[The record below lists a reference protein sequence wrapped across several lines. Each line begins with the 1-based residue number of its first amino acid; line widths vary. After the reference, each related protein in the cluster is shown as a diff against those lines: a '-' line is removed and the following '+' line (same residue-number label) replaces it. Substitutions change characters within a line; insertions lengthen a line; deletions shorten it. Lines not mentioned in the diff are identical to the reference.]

1 MCHFNK
7 NVILP
12 CDNLMNFTKDISA
25 MLFAIFRQFFLLGCM
40 SFGGPAAHLGYFKR
54 HFVDTL
60 NWLTSARYAQLI
72 SLSQALPGPGSSQ
85 VSFAIGVERAGALG
99 GIAAFLGFTLPSF
112 LIMMLLAI
120 SAHQFDAVYFAIIAG
135 LKLFAVVIVAD
146 ATFSM
151 AKSFCTSI
159 TLKLLA
165 VMSTLALVLF
175 PMLGTQ
181 IAILI
186 TAAITGAIWPLLKLG
201 SPTETENTS
210 SKKNNI
216 NWIALGLFALLLAVS
231 FFPLGQE
238 FALFAPF
245 YQAGAM
251 VFGGGHVVL
260 PVLQAGV
267 PALSDDQFL
276 SAYASAQAVPG
287 PMFTIA
293 TYLGAQLTTEQPLMG
308 ALIATLLIFMP
319 GFLLILAFQKS
330 WLNLASKPR
339 FASSIAALNAAVVG
353 FLAAALYSPIWTSA
367 VHNLWQVALVILAF
381 AWLRFKKP
389 PIWWLL
395 IVFITVGLGQHYWAL

>member
-1 MCHFNK
+1 
-7 NVILP
+7 
-12 CDNLMNFTKDISA
+12 MNFTKDIGA
-25 MLFAIFRQFFLLGCM
+25 MLIAIFRQFFLLGCM

-54 HFVDTL
+54 HFVDSL
-60 NWLTSARYAQLI
+60 NWLTNTRYAQLI

-85 VSFAIGVERAGALG
+85 VSFAIGVERAGVLG
-99 GIAAFLGFTLPSF
+99 GIAAFVGFTLPSF
-112 LIMMLLAI
+112 LIMVLLAV

-146 ATFSM
+146 ATLSM
-151 AKSFCTSI
+151 AKSFCTSAA
-159 TLKLLA
+159 LKLLA
-165 VMSTLALVLF
+165 IMSTLALVLF
-175 PMLGTQ
+175 PMMGTQ

-186 TAAITGAIWPLLKLG
+186 TAATVGAIWPLLKLG
-201 SPTETENTS
+201 TVADDVS
-210 SKKNNI
+210 SKNSNI
-216 NWIALGLFALLLAVS
+216 NWIALGLFALLLGVS
-231 FFPLGQE
+231 FIPLGYE
-238 FALFAPF
+238 FALFTPF

-293 TYLGAQLTTEQPLMG
+293 TYLGAQLTTEQPLVG

-330 WLNLASKPR
+330 WINLASKPR

-367 VHNLWQVALVILAF
+367 VHNLWQVALVIITF

-389 PIWWLL
+389 PIWRLL
-395 IVFITVGLGQHYWAL
+395 ALFIAVGLLQHYLPSL

>member
-1 MCHFNK
+1 
-7 NVILP
+7 
-12 CDNLMNFTKDISA
+12 
-25 MLFAIFRQFFLLGCM
+25 MLVAIFRQFFLLGCM

-60 NWLTSARYAQLI
+60 NWLSDTRYAQLI

-85 VSFAIGVERAGALG
+85 VGFAIGVERAGVIG
-99 GIAAFLGFTLPSF
+99 GITAFIAFTLPSF
-112 LIMMLLAI
+112 LIMLLLAV

-146 ATFSM
+146 ATLTM
-151 AKSFCTSI
+151 AKSFCTSAA
-159 TLKLLA
+159 LKLIA
-165 VMSTLALVLF
+165 VMSTLALLLF
-175 PMLGTQ
+175 PLLGTQ
-181 IAILI
+181 IAILVSA
-186 TAAITGAIWPLLKLG
+186 AAIGAIWPLLQL
-201 SPTETENTS
+201 NTQIDPKADTKS
-210 SKKNNI
+210 AFK
-216 NWIALGLFALLLAVS
+216 WLPLGLFVLLLAIS
-231 FFPLGQE
+231 FIPLGDDL
-238 FALFAPF
+238 ALFAPF

-267 PALSDDQFL
+267 PALSNDQFL
-276 SAYASAQAVPG
+276 SAYASAQAIPG

-293 TYLGAQLTTEQPLMG
+293 TYLGAQLSSEQPLIG
-308 ALIATLLIFMP
+308 AIAATLLIFTP
-319 GFLLILAFQKS
+319 GFLLMLAFQKS

-367 VHNLWQVALVILAF
+367 VHNLWQVALVIAAF
-381 AWLRFKKP
+381 AWLRMKKP

-395 IVFITVGLGQHYWAL
+395 ALFISVGLVQHYLPLL

>member
-1 MCHFNK
+1 
-7 NVILP
+7 
-12 CDNLMNFTKDISA
+12 
-25 MLFAIFRQFFLLGCM
+25 MLLAIFRQFFLLGCM

-60 NWLTSARYAQLI
+60 NWLTNTRYAQLI

-85 VSFAIGVERAGALG
+85 VSFAIGVERAGVLG
-99 GIAAFLGFTLPSF
+99 GIAAFIGFTLPSF
-112 LIMMLLAI
+112 LIMVLLAI

-146 ATFSM
+146 ATLSM

-165 VMSTLALVLF
+165 VLSTLALILL
-175 PMLGTQ
+175 PMMGTQ
-181 IAILI
+181 IAILVI
-186 TAAITGAIWPLLKLG
+186 AATIGAVWPLLKL
-201 SPTETENTS
+201 NTS
-210 SKKNNI
+210 AAQTSDSKNTV
-216 NWIALGLFALLLAVS
+216 NWLPLGLFALLLCIS
-231 FFPLGQE
+231 FIPLGRE
-238 FALFAPF
+238 FALFTPF

-267 PALSDDQFL
+267 PALSDEQFL

-293 TYLGAQLTTEQPLMG
+293 TYLGAQLTSEQPLIG
-308 ALIATLLIFMP
+308 AIAATLLIFTP
-319 GFLLILAFQKS
+319 GFLLMLAFQKS

-339 FASSIAALNAAVVG
+339 FASSIATLNAAVVG

-367 VHNLWQVALVILAF
+367 VHNLWQVALVIVAF
-381 AWLRFKKP
+381 AWLRMKKP

-395 IVFITVGLGQHYWAL
+395 ALFIAVGLAQHYLPLL

>member
-1 MCHFNK
+1 
-7 NVILP
+7 
-12 CDNLMNFTKDISA
+12 
-25 MLFAIFRQFFLLGCM
+25 MLVAIFRQFFLLGCM

-60 NWLTSARYAQLI
+60 NWLSDTRYAQLI

-85 VSFAIGVERAGALG
+85 VGFAIGVERAGVIG
-99 GIAAFLGFTLPSF
+99 GITAFIAFTLPSF
-112 LIMMLLAI
+112 LIMLLLAV

-146 ATFSM
+146 ATLTM
-151 AKSFCTSI
+151 AKSFCTSAA
-159 TLKLLA
+159 LKLIA
-165 VMSTLALVLF
+165 VMSTLALLLF
-175 PMLGTQ
+175 PLLGTQ
-181 IAILI
+181 IAILVSA
-186 TAAITGAIWPLLKLG
+186 AAIGAIWPLLQLNTQ
-201 SPTETENTS
+201 TEPKADTKS
-210 SKKNNI
+210 AFR
-216 NWIALGLFALLLAVS
+216 WLPLGLFVLLLAIS
-231 FFPLGQE
+231 FIPLGDDL
-238 FALFAPF
+238 ALFAPF

-267 PALSDDQFL
+267 PALSNDQFL
-276 SAYASAQAVPG
+276 SAYASAQAIPG

-293 TYLGAQLTTEQPLMG
+293 TYLGAQLTSEQPLIG
-308 ALIATLLIFMP
+308 AIAATLLIFTP
-319 GFLLILAFQKS
+319 GFLLMLAFQKS

-367 VHNLWQVALVILAF
+367 VHNLWQVALVIAAF
-381 AWLRFKKP
+381 AWLRMKKP

-395 IVFITVGLGQHYWAL
+395 ALFISVGLVQHYLSLL

>member
-1 MCHFNK
+1 
-7 NVILP
+7 
-12 CDNLMNFTKDISA
+12 
-25 MLFAIFRQFFLLGCM
+25 MLIAIFRQFFLLGCM

-54 HFVDTL
+54 HFVDSL
-60 NWLTSARYAQLI
+60 NWLTNTRYAQLI

-85 VSFAIGVERAGALG
+85 VSFAIGVERAGVLG
-99 GIAAFLGFTLPSF
+99 GIAAFVGFTLPSF
-112 LIMMLLAI
+112 LIMVLLAV

-146 ATFSM
+146 ATLSM
-151 AKSFCTSI
+151 AKSFCTSAA
-159 TLKLLA
+159 LKLLA

-175 PMLGTQ
+175 PMMGTQ

-186 TAAITGAIWPLLKLG
+186 TAATIGAIWPLLKLG
-201 SPTETENTS
+201 TATENVS
-210 SKKNNI
+210 STKSNI
-216 NWIALGLFALLLAVS
+216 NWIALGLFAILLGVS
-231 FFPLGQE
+231 FIPLGHK
-238 FALFAPF
+238 FDLFTPF

-293 TYLGAQLTTEQPLMG
+293 TYLGAQLTTEQPLVG

-330 WLNLASKPR
+330 WINLASKPR

-367 VHNLWQVALVILAF
+367 VHNLWQVALVIITF

-395 IVFITVGLGQHYWAL
+395 ALFIAVGLLQHYLPSL

>member
-1 MCHFNK
+1 
-7 NVILP
+7 
-12 CDNLMNFTKDISA
+12 
-25 MLFAIFRQFFLLGCM
+25 MLIAIFRQFFLLGCM

-60 NWLTSARYAQLI
+60 NWLTNTRYAQLI

-85 VSFAIGVERAGALG
+85 VSFAIGVERAGVLG
-99 GIAAFLGFTLPSF
+99 GIAAFIGFTLPSV
-112 LIMMLLAI
+112 LIMLLLAI

-146 ATFSM
+146 ATLSM
-151 AKSFCTSI
+151 AKSFCTSAA
-159 TLKLLA
+159 LKLLA
-165 VMSTLALVLF
+165 VLSTLALILF
-175 PMLGTQ
+175 PLLGTQ

-186 TAAITGAIWPLLKLG
+186 TAAAVGAIWPLLKLN
-201 SPTETENTS
+201 PEPAQQ
-210 SKKNNI
+210 SKSKSNI
-216 NWIALGLFALLLAVS
+216 NWLALGLFTLLLVLS
-231 FFPLGQE
+231 FIPLTTE
-238 FALFAPF
+238 LALFAPF

-260 PVLQAGV
+260 PVLQASV
-267 PALSDDQFL
+267 PTLSSDQFL

-293 TYLGAQLTTEQPLMG
+293 TYLGAQLSTEQPLFG
-308 ALIATLLIFMP
+308 AIVATVLIFMP

-330 WLNLASKPR
+330 WLNLANKPR
-339 FASSIAALNAAVVG
+339 FASVIAALNASVVG

-367 VHNLWQVALVILAF
+367 VHNFWHIALVIAAF
-381 AWLRFKKP
+381 AWLRLKKP

-395 IVFITVGLGQHYWAL
+395 ILFITTGLAQYYWAL

>member
-1 MCHFNK
+1 
-7 NVILP
+7 
-12 CDNLMNFTKDISA
+12 
-25 MLFAIFRQFFLLGCM
+25 MLVAIFRQFFLLGCM

-60 NWLTSARYAQLI
+60 NWLSDTRYAQLI

-85 VSFAIGVERAGALG
+85 VGFAIGVERAGVIG
-99 GIAAFLGFTLPSF
+99 GITAFIAFTLPSF
-112 LIMMLLAI
+112 LIMLLLAV

-146 ATFSM
+146 ATLTM
-151 AKSFCTSI
+151 AKSFCTSAA
-159 TLKLLA
+159 LKHIA
-165 VMSTLALVLF
+165 VMSTLALLLF
-175 PMLGTQ
+175 PLLGTQ
-181 IAILI
+181 IAILVSA
-186 TAAITGAIWPLLKLG
+186 AAIGAIWPLLQLNTQ
-201 SPTETENTS
+201 TEPKADTKS
-210 SKKNNI
+210 AFR
-216 NWIALGLFALLLAVS
+216 WLPLGLFVLLLAIS
-231 FFPLGQE
+231 FIPLGDGL
-238 FALFAPF
+238 ALFAPF

-267 PALSDDQFL
+267 PALSNDQFL
-276 SAYASAQAVPG
+276 SAYASAQAIPG

-293 TYLGAQLTTEQPLMG
+293 TYLGAQLTSEQPLIG
-308 ALIATLLIFMP
+308 AIAATLLIFTP
-319 GFLLILAFQKS
+319 GFLLMLAFQKS

-367 VHNLWQVALVILAF
+367 VHNLWQVALVIAAF
-381 AWLRFKKP
+381 AWLRMKKP

-395 IVFITVGLGQHYWAL
+395 ALFISVGLVQHYLPLL

>member
-1 MCHFNK
+1 
-7 NVILP
+7 
-12 CDNLMNFTKDISA
+12 
-25 MLFAIFRQFFLLGCM
+25 MLIAIFRQFFLLGCM

-60 NWLTSARYAQLI
+60 NWLTNTRYAQLI

-85 VSFAIGVERAGALG
+85 VSFAIGVERAGVLG
-99 GIAAFLGFTLPSF
+99 GIAAFIGFTLPSF
-112 LIMMLLAI
+112 LIMLLLAI

-146 ATFSM
+146 ATLSM
-151 AKSFCTSI
+151 AKSFCTSAA
-159 TLKLLA
+159 LKLLA
-165 VMSTLALVLF
+165 VLSTLALILF
-175 PMLGTQ
+175 PLLGTQ

-186 TAAITGAIWPLLKLG
+186 TAAAVGAIWPLLKLN
-201 SPTETENTS
+201 PEPAQQ
-210 SKKNNI
+210 SKSKSNI
-216 NWIALGLFALLLAVS
+216 NWLALGLFTLLLVLS
-231 FFPLGQE
+231 FIPLTTE
-238 FALFAPF
+238 LALFAPF

-260 PVLQAGV
+260 PVLQASV
-267 PALSDDQFL
+267 PTLSSDQFL

-293 TYLGAQLTTEQPLMG
+293 TYLGAQLSTEQPLFG
-308 ALIATLLIFMP
+308 AIVATVLIFMP

-330 WLNLASKPR
+330 WLNLANKPR
-339 FASSIAALNAAVVG
+339 FASVIAALNASVVG

-367 VHNLWQVALVILAF
+367 VHNFWHIALVIAAF
-381 AWLRFKKP
+381 AWLRLKKP

-395 IVFITVGLGQHYWAL
+395 ILFITTGLAQYYWAL

>member
-1 MCHFNK
+1 
-7 NVILP
+7 
-12 CDNLMNFTKDISA
+12 
-25 MLFAIFRQFFLLGCM
+25 MLIAIFRQFFLLGCM

-54 HFVDTL
+54 HFVDSL
-60 NWLTSARYAQLI
+60 NWLTNTRYAQLI

-85 VSFAIGVERAGALG
+85 VSFAIGVERAGVLG

-112 LIMMLLAI
+112 LIMVLLAV

-146 ATFSM
+146 ATLSM
-151 AKSFCTSI
+151 AKSFCTSAA
-159 TLKLLA
+159 LKLLA

-175 PMLGTQ
+175 PMMGTQ

-186 TAAITGAIWPLLKLG
+186 TAATIGAIWPLLKLG
-201 SPTETENTS
+201 TVAKDAS
-210 SKKNNI
+210 STKSNI

-267 PALSDDQFL
+267 PALTDDQFL

-293 TYLGAQLTTEQPLMG
+293 TYLGAQLTTEQPLVG

-395 IVFITVGLGQHYWAL
+395 IVFIAVGLGQHYWAL

>member
-1 MCHFNK
+1 
-7 NVILP
+7 
-12 CDNLMNFTKDISA
+12 
-25 MLFAIFRQFFLLGCM
+25 MLVAIFRQFFLLGCM

-60 NWLTSARYAQLI
+60 NWLSDTRYAQLI

-85 VSFAIGVERAGALG
+85 VGFAIGVERAGVIG
-99 GIAAFLGFTLPSF
+99 GITAFIAFTLPSF
-112 LIMMLLAI
+112 LIMLLLAV

-146 ATFSM
+146 ATLTM
-151 AKSFCTSI
+151 AKSFCTSAA
-159 TLKLLA
+159 LKLIA
-165 VMSTLALVLF
+165 VMSTLALLLF
-175 PMLGTQ
+175 PLFGTQ
-181 IAILI
+181 IAILVSA
-186 TAAITGAIWPLLKLG
+186 AAIGAIWPLLQLNTQ
-201 SPTETENTS
+201 TEPKADTKS
-210 SKKNNI
+210 AFR
-216 NWIALGLFALLLAVS
+216 WLPLGLFVLLLAIS
-231 FFPLGQE
+231 FIPLGDDL
-238 FALFAPF
+238 ALFAPF

-267 PALSDDQFL
+267 PALSNDQFL
-276 SAYASAQAVPG
+276 SAYASAQAIPG

-293 TYLGAQLTTEQPLMG
+293 TYLGAQLTSEQPLIG
-308 ALIATLLIFMP
+308 AIAATLLIFTP
-319 GFLLILAFQKS
+319 GFLLMLAFQKS

-367 VHNLWQVALVILAF
+367 VHNLWQVALVIAAF
-381 AWLRFKKP
+381 AWLRMKKP

-395 IVFITVGLGQHYWAL
+395 ALFISVGLVQHYLSLL

>member
-1 MCHFNK
+1 
-7 NVILP
+7 
-12 CDNLMNFTKDISA
+12 
-25 MLFAIFRQFFLLGCM
+25 MLIAIFRQFFLLGCM

-54 HFVDTL
+54 HFVDSL

-85 VSFAIGVERAGALG
+85 VSFAIGVERAGVLG
-99 GIAAFLGFTLPSF
+99 GIAAFVGFTLPSF
-112 LIMMLLAI
+112 LIMVLLAV

-146 ATFSM
+146 ATLSM
-151 AKSFCTSI
+151 AKSFCTSAA
-159 TLKLLA
+159 LKLLA
-165 VMSTLALVLF
+165 VMSTLALVLL
-175 PMLGTQ
+175 PMMGTQ

-186 TAAITGAIWPLLKLG
+186 IAATIGAIWPLLKLG
-201 SPTETENTS
+201 TPTEDVS
-210 SKKNNI
+210 SKNSNI
-216 NWIALGLFALLLAVS
+216 NWIALGLFALLLGVS
-231 FFPLGQE
+231 FIPLGQE

-293 TYLGAQLTTEQPLMG
+293 TYLGAQLTTEQPLVG

-330 WLNLASKPR
+330 WINLASKPR

-367 VHNLWQVALVILAF
+367 VHSLWQVALVTIAF

-395 IVFITVGLGQHYWAL
+395 TLFIAAGLFQHYLPLL

>member
-1 MCHFNK
+1 
-7 NVILP
+7 
-12 CDNLMNFTKDISA
+12 
-25 MLFAIFRQFFLLGCM
+25 MLVAIFRQFFLLGCM

-60 NWLTSARYAQLI
+60 NWLSDTRYAQLI

-85 VSFAIGVERAGALG
+85 VGFAIGVERAGVIG
-99 GIAAFLGFTLPSF
+99 GITAFIAFTLPSF
-112 LIMMLLAI
+112 LIMLLLAV

-146 ATFSM
+146 ATLTM
-151 AKSFCTSI
+151 AKSFCTSAA
-159 TLKLLA
+159 LKLIA
-165 VMSTLALVLF
+165 VMSTLTLLLF
-175 PMLGTQ
+175 PLLGTQ
-181 IAILI
+181 IAILVSA
-186 TAAITGAIWPLLKLG
+186 AAIGAIWPLLQLNTQ
-201 SPTETENTS
+201 TEPKADTKS
-210 SKKNNI
+210 AFR
-216 NWIALGLFALLLAVS
+216 WLPLGLFVLLLAIS
-231 FFPLGQE
+231 FIPLGDDL
-238 FALFAPF
+238 ALFAPF

-267 PALSDDQFL
+267 PALSNDQFL
-276 SAYASAQAVPG
+276 SAYASAQAIPG

-293 TYLGAQLTTEQPLMG
+293 TYLGAQLTSEQPLIG
-308 ALIATLLIFMP
+308 AIAATLLIFTP
-319 GFLLILAFQKS
+319 GFLLMLAFQKS

-367 VHNLWQVALVILAF
+367 VHNLWQVALVIAAF
-381 AWLRFKKP
+381 AWLRMKKP

-395 IVFITVGLGQHYWAL
+395 ALFISVGLVQHYLPLL

>member
-1 MCHFNK
+1 
-7 NVILP
+7 
-12 CDNLMNFTKDISA
+12 
-25 MLFAIFRQFFLLGCM
+25 MLIAIFRQFFLLGCM

-60 NWLTSARYAQLI
+60 NWLTNARYAQLI

-85 VSFAIGVERAGALG
+85 VSFAIGVERAGVLG
-99 GIAAFLGFTLPSF
+99 GLTAFIGFTLPSF
-112 LIMMLLAI
+112 IIMVLLAV

-146 ATFSM
+146 ATLSM
-151 AKSFCTSI
+151 AKSFCTSAV
-159 TLKLLA
+159 LKSLA
-165 VMSTLALVLF
+165 VLSTLALILL

-186 TAAITGAIWPLLKLG
+186 TAASVGAIWPLLNLNSEPDSSSNK
-201 SPTETENTS
+201 TS
-210 SKKNNI
+210 NI
-216 NWIALGLFALLLAVS
+216 NWIALGLFALLLAIS
-231 FFPLGQE
+231 FIPLGE
-238 FALFAPF
+238 DAALFAPF

-267 PALSDDQFL
+267 PVLSDDQFL

-293 TYLGAQLTTEQPLMG
+293 TYLGAQLTTEQPLVG
-308 ALIATLLIFMP
+308 ALIATLLIFTP
-319 GFLLILAFQKS
+319 GFLLMLAFQKS
-330 WLNLASKPR
+330 WLNLATKPR

-367 VHNLWQVALVILAF
+367 VHNLWQIALVIIAF

-395 IVFITVGLGQHYWAL
+395 IGFVSVGLAQYYWAL

>member
-1 MCHFNK
+1 
-7 NVILP
+7 
-12 CDNLMNFTKDISA
+12 
-25 MLFAIFRQFFLLGCM
+25 MLVTIFRQFFLLGCM

-60 NWLTSARYAQLI
+60 NWLSDTRYAQLI

-85 VSFAIGVERAGALG
+85 VGFAIGVERAGVMG
-99 GIAAFLGFTLPSF
+99 GITAFIAFTLPSF
-112 LIMMLLAI
+112 LIMLLLAV

-146 ATFSM
+146 ATLTM
-151 AKSFCTSI
+151 AKSFCTSAA
-159 TLKLLA
+159 LKLIA
-165 VMSTLALVLF
+165 VMSTLALLLF
-175 PMLGTQ
+175 PLLGTQ
-181 IAILI
+181 IAILVSA
-186 TAAITGAIWPLLKLG
+186 AAIGAIWPLLQL
-201 SPTETENTS
+201 NTQAEPKADTKS
-210 SKKNNI
+210 AFR
-216 NWIALGLFALLLAVS
+216 WLPLGLFVLLLAIS
-231 FFPLGQE
+231 FIPLGDDI
-238 FALFAPF
+238 ALFAPF

-267 PALSDDQFL
+267 PALSNDQFL
-276 SAYASAQAVPG
+276 SAYASAQAIPG

-293 TYLGAQLTTEQPLMG
+293 TYLGAQLTSEQPLIG
-308 ALIATLLIFMP
+308 AIAATLLIFTP
-319 GFLLILAFQKS
+319 GFLLMLAFQKS

-367 VHNLWQVALVILAF
+367 VHNLWQVALVIAAF
-381 AWLRFKKP
+381 AWLRMKKP

-395 IVFITVGLGQHYWAL
+395 ALFVSVGLVQHYLPLL

>member
-1 MCHFNK
+1 
-7 NVILP
+7 
-12 CDNLMNFTKDISA
+12 
-25 MLFAIFRQFFLLGCM
+25 MLVAIFRQFFLLGCM

-60 NWLTSARYAQLI
+60 NWLSDTRYAQLI

-85 VSFAIGVERAGALG
+85 VGFAIGVERAGVIG
-99 GIAAFLGFTLPSF
+99 GITAFIAFTLPSF
-112 LIMMLLAI
+112 LIMLLLAV

-146 ATFSM
+146 ATLTM
-151 AKSFCTSI
+151 AKSFCTSAA
-159 TLKLLA
+159 LKLIA
-165 VMSTLALVLF
+165 VMSTLALLLF
-175 PMLGTQ
+175 PLLGTQ
-181 IAILI
+181 IAILVSA
-186 TAAITGAIWPLLKLG
+186 AAIGAIWPLLQLNTQ
-201 SPTETENTS
+201 TEPKADTKS
-210 SKKNNI
+210 AFR
-216 NWIALGLFALLLAVS
+216 WLPLGLFVLLLAIS
-231 FFPLGQE
+231 FIPLGDDL
-238 FALFAPF
+238 ALFAPF

-267 PALSDDQFL
+267 PALSNDQFL
-276 SAYASAQAVPG
+276 SAYASAQAIPG

-293 TYLGAQLTTEQPLMG
+293 TYLGAQLTSEQPLIG
-308 ALIATLLIFMP
+308 AIAATLLIFTP
-319 GFLLILAFQKS
+319 GFLLMLAFQKS

-367 VHNLWQVALVILAF
+367 VHNLWQVALVIATF
-381 AWLRFKKP
+381 AWLRMKKP

-395 IVFITVGLGQHYWAL
+395 ALFISVGLVQHYLPLL

>member
-1 MCHFNK
+1 
-7 NVILP
+7 
-12 CDNLMNFTKDISA
+12 
-25 MLFAIFRQFFLLGCM
+25 MLVAIFRQFFLLGCM

-60 NWLTSARYAQLI
+60 NWITNTRYAQLI

-85 VSFAIGVERAGALG
+85 VSFAIGVERAGILG
-99 GIAAFLGFTLPSF
+99 GITAFVGFTLPSF
-112 LIMMLLAI
+112 LIMVILAI
-120 SAHQFDAVYFAIIAG
+120 SAHQFDAVYYAIIAG

-146 ATFSM
+146 ATLSM
-151 AKSFCTSI
+151 AKSFCTSAV
-159 TLKLLA
+159 LKLLA
-165 VMSTLALVLF
+165 VFSTLALVLL
-175 PMLGTQ
+175 PVLSTQ
-181 IAILI
+181 IAVLVI
-186 TAAITGAIWPLLKLG
+186 AATIGAIWPLLKLG
-201 SPTETENTS
+201 EATQNTNTDTKS
-210 SKKNNI
+210 NI
-216 NWIALGLFALLLAVS
+216 NWVALSLFALLLAIS
-231 FFPLGQE
+231 FAPLGKE

-276 SAYASAQAVPG
+276 SAYASAQAIPG

-293 TYLGAQLTTEQPLMG
+293 TYLGAQLNTAQPLFG
-308 ALIATLLIFMP
+308 ALVATLLIFSP
-319 GFLLILAFQKS
+319 GFLLMLAFQKS
-330 WLNLASKPR
+330 WLNLANKPR

-367 VHNLWQVALVILAF
+367 VHSWLHVGLVVVAF
-381 AWLRFKKP
+381 AWLQFKKP

-395 IVFITVGLGQHYWAL
+395 ILFISVGLAQHYWAL

>member
-1 MCHFNK
+1 
-7 NVILP
+7 
-12 CDNLMNFTKDISA
+12 
-25 MLFAIFRQFFLLGCM
+25 MLVAIFRQFFLLGCM

-60 NWLTSARYAQLI
+60 NWLSDTRYAQLI

-85 VSFAIGVERAGALG
+85 VGFAIGVERAGVIG
-99 GIAAFLGFTLPSF
+99 GITAFIAFTLPSF
-112 LIMMLLAI
+112 LIMLLLAV

-146 ATFSM
+146 ATLTM
-151 AKSFCTSI
+151 AKSFCTSAA
-159 TLKLLA
+159 LKLIA
-165 VMSTLALVLF
+165 VMSTLALLLF
-175 PMLGTQ
+175 PLLGTQ
-181 IAILI
+181 IAILVSA
-186 TAAITGAIWPLLKLG
+186 AAIGAIWPLLQLNTQ
-201 SPTETENTS
+201 TEPKADTKS
-210 SKKNNI
+210 AFK
-216 NWIALGLFALLLAVS
+216 WLPLGLFVLLLAIS
-231 FFPLGQE
+231 FIPLGDDL
-238 FALFAPF
+238 ALFAPF

-267 PALSDDQFL
+267 PALSNDQFL
-276 SAYASAQAVPG
+276 SAYASAQAIPG

-293 TYLGAQLTTEQPLMG
+293 TYLGAQLTSEQPLIG
-308 ALIATLLIFMP
+308 AIAATLLIFTP
-319 GFLLILAFQKS
+319 GFLLMLAFQKS

-367 VHNLWQVALVILAF
+367 VHNLWQVALVIAAF
-381 AWLRFKKP
+381 AWLRMKKP

-395 IVFITVGLGQHYWAL
+395 ALFISVGLVQHYLSLL